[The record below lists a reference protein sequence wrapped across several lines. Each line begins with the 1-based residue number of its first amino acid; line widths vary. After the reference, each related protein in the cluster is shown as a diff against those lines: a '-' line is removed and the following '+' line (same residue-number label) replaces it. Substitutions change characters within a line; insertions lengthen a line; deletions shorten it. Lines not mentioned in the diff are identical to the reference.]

1 MKFDKYLQGVIF
13 LVITI
18 TSVSI
23 VLISNFIS
31 TYEEQQEM
39 ESFVKDY
46 SMLRVNEILKE
57 INDAGETME
66 IISNDQ
72 NIIEILQV
80 KDTPAGNYNLVFDR
94 FESYLAELMLIEE
107 LHDVIIFV
115 NEERLIS
122 VSAYEYIP
130 SNEIDLTQKYQIFDQ
145 GSILSINLE
154 KILPDGTRI
163 NTIAVK
169 NANLL
174 FYDRIEKAN
183 SIFISGEL
191 DGQAF
196 GTTPANS
203 FKTFTFT
210 DKVFPYNDLQDSF
223 IFQFHQ
229 ITQEGFSYYDSYPLL
244 LSIAIPV
251 TFAPL
256 IASIV
261 ARKFSSNIETLLK
274 ISKRE
279 KEYQKISFDELI
291 SVADE
296 IREDRFD
303 LSINNATL
311 NEQLNKLNELAT
323 EKEIF
328 NGAISHSMKTSLVT
342 IQGYTEM
349 MLETETNPQQR
360 KILENIVD
368 STQKL
373 KMQISNILEASKM
386 EEKEIMVNKESVDL
400 DTIKKLITNSFSKM
414 FEFNKID
421 FKIESKMENLSFE
434 TNNTMLI
441 QILGNLFTNA
451 IEFSN
456 KDGRVTLEIIDDD
469 SKIYFIVSDN
479 GKGMKK
485 EFQKDLFS
493 KYSSSSYALN
503 RMYGGAGLGLYISKK
518 LATSLGGDLVLT
530 SSAENK
536 GSIFTLDLPKS

>member
-39 ESFVKDY
+39 ELFVKDY

-72 NIIEILQV
+72 NIIEVLLV
-80 KDTPAGNYNLVFDR
+80 KDTPAGDYNLVFDR
-94 FESYLAELMLIEE
+94 FESYLSELMLIEE

-122 VSAYEYIP
+122 LSGYEYIP
-130 SNEIDLTQKYQIFDQ
+130 SNDIDLTQKYQIFDQ
-145 GSILSINLE
+145 GTILTINVE

-210 DKVFPYNDLQDSF
+210 ERVFPYNDLQDSF

-229 ITQEGFSYYDSYPLL
+229 INQEEFSYYDLYQLL

-261 ARKFSSNIETLLK
+261 AKKFSSNIETLLK

-296 IREDRFD
+296 IQEDRFD
-303 LSINNATL
+303 LSVNNAAL

-386 EEKEIMVNKESVDL
+386 EEKEIIVNYESTDL
-400 DTIKKLITNSFSKM
+400 NTIKKLITNSFSKM
-414 FEFNKID
+414 FELNKID
-421 FKIESKMENLSFE
+421 FKIITTIENLSFE
-434 TNNTMLI
+434 TNRSILI

-456 KDGRVTLEIIDDD
+456 KDGRVTLEIIDGD

-479 GKGMKK
+479 GKGIKK
-485 EFQKDLFS
+485 EFQTELFS
-493 KYSSSSYALN
+493 KYSSSSYDLN

-518 LATSLGGDLVLT
+518 LAKHLGGDLVLT

-536 GSIFTLDLPKS
+536 GSTFTLELPIS

>member
-39 ESFVKDY
+39 ELFVKDY

-72 NIIEILQV
+72 NIIEILLEI
-80 KDTPAGNYNLVFDR
+80 DTPAGYYNLVFDG

-122 VSAYEYIP
+122 VSGYQYIP
-130 SNEIDLTQKYQIFDQ
+130 SNEIDLTKKYQIFDQ
-145 GSILSINLE
+145 GNILSINVE

-196 GTTPANS
+196 GITPANS

-210 DKVFPYNDLQDSF
+210 DKVFPYNDLQENF

-229 ITQEGFSYYDSYPLL
+229 ITQEEFSYYDSYPLL

-349 MLETETNPQQR
+349 MLETETNTQQR

-421 FKIESKMENLSFE
+421 FKIVSKMENLSFE

>member
-72 NIIEILQV
+72 NIIEILLE

-130 SNEIDLTQKYQIFDQ
+130 SNEIDLTKKYQIFDQ
-145 GSILSINLE
+145 GNILSINVE

-210 DKVFPYNDLQDSF
+210 DKVFPYSDLQDSF

-229 ITQEGFSYYDSYPLL
+229 ITQEEFSYYDSYPLL

-421 FKIESKMENLSFE
+421 FKIVSKMENLSFE

-518 LATSLGGDLVLT
+518 LASSLGGDLVLT

-536 GSIFTLDLPKS
+536 GSTFTLELPKS

>member
-1 MKFDKYLQGVIF
+1 MKFDKYLQGVNF
-13 LVITI
+13 LVLTI
-18 TSVSI
+18 TTVSI

-31 TYEEQQEM
+31 TYEQQQEM
-39 ESFVKDY
+39 ELFVKDY

-57 INDAGETME
+57 INDAGETMV

-72 NIIEILQV
+72 NIIEILLV
-80 KDTPAGNYNLVFDR
+80 KDTPAGYYNLVFDR
-94 FESYLAELMLIEE
+94 FESYLSELMLIEE

-115 NEERLIS
+115 NDEKLIS
-122 VSAYEYIP
+122 VSGYEYIP
-130 SNEIDLTQKYQIFDQ
+130 SNKIDLTQKYQIFDQ
-145 GSILSINLE
+145 GSILSINVE

-191 DGQAF
+191 NGQAF

-210 DKVFPYNDLQDSF
+210 DRVFPYNDLQDNF

-229 ITQEGFSYYDSYPLL
+229 ITQEEFSYYDSYPLL

-279 KEYQKISFDELI
+279 KEDQKISFDELI
-291 SVADE
+291 SVAEE

-323 EKEIF
+323 EKEVF

-342 IQGYTEM
+342 IQGYSEM
-349 MLETETNPQQR
+349 MLENETNTQQR
-360 KILENIVD
+360 KSLENIVD
-368 STQKL
+368 STLKL

-386 EEKEIMVNKESVDL
+386 EEKEMIVNNESVYL
-400 DTIKKLITNSFSKM
+400 DTIKKLITNAFSKM

-421 FKIESKMENLSFE
+421 FKIVSKMENLSFE
-434 TNNTMLI
+434 TNRTMLI

-456 KDGRVTLEIIDDD
+456 KDERVTLEIIDDD

-493 KYSSSSYALN
+493 KYSSSSYDLN

-530 SSAENK
+530 SSVENK
-536 GSIFTLDLPKS
+536 GSIFTLELPKL

>member
-39 ESFVKDY
+39 ELFVKDY

-57 INDAGETME
+57 INDAGVTME

-72 NIIEILQV
+72 NIIEILLV
-80 KDTPAGNYNLVFDR
+80 KDTPAGYYNLVFDG

-122 VSAYEYIP
+122 VSGYQYIP

-145 GSILSINLE
+145 GSILSINVE

-196 GTTPANS
+196 GITPANS

-210 DKVFPYNDLQDSF
+210 DKVFPYNDLQENF

-229 ITQEGFSYYDSYPLL
+229 ITQEEFSYYDSYPLL

-349 MLETETNPQQR
+349 MLETETNTQQR

-421 FKIESKMENLSFE
+421 FKIVSKMENLSFE

-536 GSIFTLDLPKS
+536 GSIFTLELPKS

>member
-39 ESFVKDY
+39 ELFVKDY

-72 NIIEILQV
+72 NIIEILLV
-80 KDTPAGNYNLVFDR
+80 KDTPAGDYNLVFDR
-94 FESYLAELMLIEE
+94 IESYLSELMLIEE

-115 NEERLIS
+115 NGERLIS
-122 VSAYEYIP
+122 VSGYEYIP
-130 SNEIDLTQKYQIFDQ
+130 SNDIDLTQKYQIFDQ
-145 GSILSINLE
+145 GSILSINVE

-163 NTIAVK
+163 NTIALK
-169 NANLL
+169 NANVL

-210 DKVFPYNDLQDSF
+210 ERVFPYNDLQDSF

-229 ITQEGFSYYDSYPLL
+229 INQEEFSYYDSYPLL

-296 IREDRFD
+296 IQEDRFD
-303 LSINNATL
+303 LSVNNAAL

-386 EEKEIMVNKESVDL
+386 EEKEIIVNKESMDL

-421 FKIESKMENLSFE
+421 FKIVSKMENLSFE

-441 QILGNLFTNA
+441 QILSNLFTNA

-456 KDGRVTLEIIDDD
+456 KDGRVILEIIDDD

-518 LATSLGGDLVLT
+518 LAKHLGGDLVLT

-536 GSIFTLDLPKS
+536 GSTFTLELPKS

>member
-72 NIIEILQV
+72 NIIEILLE
-80 KDTPAGNYNLVFDR
+80 KDTPAGNYNLVFDGL
-94 FESYLAELMLIEE
+94 ESYLSELMLIEE

-122 VSAYEYIP
+122 LSGYEYIP

-145 GSILSINLE
+145 GSILTINVE

-169 NANLL
+169 NANVL

-196 GTTPANS
+196 GITPANS

-210 DKVFPYNDLQDSF
+210 DKVFPYNDLQENF

-229 ITQEGFSYYDSYPLL
+229 VTQKEFSYYDSIPLL

-296 IREDRFD
+296 IQEDRFD
-303 LSINNATL
+303 LSVNNAAL

-421 FKIESKMENLSFE
+421 FKIVSKMENLSFE
-434 TNNTMLI
+434 TSRSVLI

-479 GKGMKK
+479 GKGIKK
-485 EFQKDLFS
+485 DFQKDLFS

-530 SSAENK
+530 SSVENK
-536 GSIFTLDLPKS
+536 GSTFTLELPKS

>member
-72 NIIEILQV
+72 NIIEILLV
-80 KDTPAGNYNLVFDR
+80 KDTPAGDYNLVFDR

-210 DKVFPYNDLQDSF
+210 DKVFPYSDLQDSF

-229 ITQEGFSYYDSYPLL
+229 ITQEEFSYYDSYPLL

-518 LATSLGGDLVLT
+518 LASSLGGDLVLT